1 MESLSLQARTHEN
14 LDILATLR
22 LGGSWF
28 ALNALL
34 VQEVITVPAVTPVY
48 SAPPYVRGI
57 INLRGKIITV
67 FDTAKRLGLPPVV
80 RDARNR
86 IMVVPGEVEPIGL
99 LVEQVGDIAYPEPD
113 ALRALPKN
121 VPAEQ
126 ARFYLGVVR
135 CRGKLFTLLN
145 PKPLFDAQTSPS

>member
-1 MESLSLQARTHEN
+1 MEALSTRTNTQEN

-34 VQEVITVPAVTPVY
+34 VQEVITVPSMTPVY

-80 RDARNR
+80 HDVRNR
-86 IMVVPGEVEPIGL
+86 IMVLPGSVEAIGL
-99 LVEQVGDIAYPEPD
+99 LIDQVGDIAYPEPD

-126 ARFYLGVVR
+126 ARFYSGVIR

-145 PKPLFDAQTSPS
+145 THLMLEPV